1 MENQNRMEGV
11 LATGDKVT
19 AKNIMEAK
27 ISVKS
32 GDFFGIQNVVKDSGH
47 LPVVYARQNVLTE
60 WKTSESHV
68 PKNLTDVVLAAS
80 LFAQSHMNR
89 VGFYA
94 MTSVKVVKELA
105 QYAGDSVQLAQNN
118 VESFAYSKVK
128 DAYLKLR
135 KRQWIL
141 WRL

>member
-19 AKNIMEAK
+19 VKNIMEAK

-32 GDFFGIQNVVKDSGH
+32 GASFGTQNVVKDIGH
-47 LPVVYARQNVLTE
+47 LPVVYARQSVLTE

-94 MTSVKVVKELA
+94 MTSVKEVKELA
-105 QYAGDSVQLAQNN
+105 QYAGASVQLVQNN
-118 VESFAYSKVK
+118 VESFAYLKVK
-128 DAYLKLR
+128 DAYLKLH